1 MRKFYGFDTMFTS
14 LKDGL
19 RALLKSMG
27 IYYELS
33 DGRGCFDT
41 AMVWHF
47 EINATE
53 GEVEIINAWLDENTI
68 WCEGVQ

>member
-19 RALLKSMG
+19 RALLKKHG

-47 EINATE
+47 EINANDD
-53 GEVEIINAWLDENTI
+53 EVAIINAWLDENTI
-68 WCEGVQ
+68 TGVF